1 MAGKGIKE
9 FDPVHAAANG
19 YTKEDWD
26 AVESPELTDEELAH
40 PMSFAEAFPDLAASI
55 RRDRGRPKLDAPKEA
70 VTLRLEPSTVERF
83 KASGSDW
90 RARMAAVLEKAK
102 V

>member
-1 MAGKGIKE
+1 MTKR

-26 AVESPELTDEELAH
+26 AVDSPDITPQEIAQGPLRFADVFPELA
-40 PMSFAEAFPDLAASI
+40 
-55 RRDRGRPKLDAPKEA
+55 RRKAGRPKLDAAKEA
-70 VTLRLEPSTVERF
+70 VTLRLDPETVARF
-83 KASGSDW
+83 KASGTDW
-90 RARMAAVLEKAK
+90 RTKMARALDKAK